1 MKIKPDKPLSFKRLL
16 LVALMCIMLM
26 PGFLQAQTPKKA
38 KIPVRTTYKIID
50 SIIEHYVKQ
59 GNFSGVVT
67 LAEKNKTTYNKAY
80 GLANMELNIKNDTS
94 TRFEIGSM
102 SKQFCAALVLIAESE
117 GKISLDSCLYKY
129 LPYTK
134 SASSGFGAVTIHQ
147 LLSMRSA
154 IPSYDN
160 FPNFIT
166 TVARRN
172 FRSHEEFILDQCGY
186 PLQTTP
192 GTAFSYSDGNY
203 YILGA
208 VLEKLYGA
216 TYAKIL
222 DDKIFKPLKMDDSG
236 FLKLSGDP
244 NGGEIVKNLNEG
256 YQPITKTYD
265 PATGLPIASHYQHG
279 SWTNM
284 SDIAFS
290 SGAIYMTGAD
300 FIKWTVALN
309 NNTLFPA
316 KYREQMFTSY
326 SDNGGVLEGY
336 YPTKPGCP
344 PTGYGFAMV
353 IVHRPALPGTTTP
366 LKIFTHGGLTPGYSS
381 VGAMVD
387 GHDISI
393 FITSNINSDAPL
405 FMCWQIMNTLLGVPP
420 NYGGIP

>member
-1 MKIKPDKPLSFKRLL
+1 MKTKPDKPVPFKRLL
-16 LVALMCIMLM
+16 LIALMGGMLM
-26 PGFLQAQTPKKA
+26 PGLSQAQKGKKTPMST
-38 KIPVRTTYKIID
+38 RTKYAIID
-50 SIIEHYVKQ
+50 SIIQHYVKQ

-67 LAEKNKTTYNKAY
+67 LAEKNVTVYNKAY
-80 GLANMELNIKNDTS
+80 GLANQELNVKNDTT

-117 GKISLDSCLYKY
+117 GKIALDSPLYKY

-134 SASSGFGAVTIHQ
+134 SAISGFGYVTIHQ
-147 LLSMRSA
+147 LLAMRSA

-166 TVARRN
+166 GVARKN
-172 FRSHEEFILDQCGY
+172 YRSYEEFIMEQCNY

-208 VLEKLYGA
+208 VLERLYGT
-216 TYAKIL
+216 TYAQLL

-236 FLKLSGDP
+236 FLKLSGYP
-244 NGGEIVKNLNEG
+244 NGGEVVKNLNEG
-256 YQPITKTYD
+256 YQPVGGTTD
-265 PATGLPIASHYQHG
+265 PNTGLPITTHYQHG

-290 SGAIYMTGAD
+290 SGAIYMTGSD
-300 FIKWTVALN
+300 FIKWANALN
-309 NNTLFPA
+309 NNTLFPE
-316 KYREQMFTSY
+316 KYKKQMFTSY
-326 SDNGGVLEGY
+326 SDKDVLTGY

-353 IVHRPALPGTTTP
+353 IVHRPALPGDTKP

-381 VGAMVD
+381 VGAIVE
-387 GHDISI
+387 GHDLTI

-405 FMCWQIMNTLLGVPP
+405 FMCWQIMNTMLGVPP
-420 NYGGIP
+420 DYGKIP